1 MPIPEEIRARRE
13 KRGLTQQQAADAA
26 GMLQHVWS
34 RLESGGRPNPQ
45 IDTLRRVASVLRC
58 KVEDLIQ

>member
-45 IDTLRRVASVLRC
+45 IDTLRRVARVLGC
-58 KVEDLIQ
+58 GIEELIR